1 MSEATAERVSV
12 TLADGIVS
20 VQLTRPDKRNALD
33 PAMMEAL
40 VAAGEQVKSMPGARA
55 VVLSGAGASFCAG
68 LDLGSM
74 RSLAGSGPRG
84 ESGESG
90 ARGESG
96 ALARPEGAI
105 THLGQ
110 QMCWVWQEVP
120 VPVVAAV
127 HGHALGG
134 GLQLAL
140 GADIRVIHPD
150 TQLSLR
156 EVYWGLVPDMTGS
169 LTLGRLARAD
179 VLKDLMFSARIFDG
193 REAGELGLATQVSD
207 TPLKDAEALARGYA
221 ERSPAAVRAAK
232 ELANHLLYG
241 DAAGQF
247 AAERRLIH
255 GLAGTAEQAEAVR
268 AHFEKRPPAFP

>member
-1 MSEATAERVSV
+1 MSGASEERVSV
-12 TLADGIVS
+12 TLEDGVVS
-20 VQLTRPDKRNALD
+20 VRLTRPDKRNAVD
-33 PAMMEAL
+33 PAMMDA
-40 VAAGEQVKSMPGARA
+40 VIAAGEQVKSMPGARA
-55 VVLSGAGASFCAG
+55 VVLSGEGASFCTG

-74 RSLAGSGPRG
+74 RSRAGGGPRAEPG
-84 ESGESG
+84 AES
-90 ARGESG
+90 
-96 ALARPEGAI
+96 LPEGEI

-110 QMCWVWQEVP
+110 KMCWIWQEVP

-156 EVYWGLVPDMTGS
+156 EVYWGLVPDATGS

-193 REAGELGLATQVSD
+193 REALELGVATYVSE

-232 ELANHLLYG
+232 ALANNLLYG

-268 AHFEKRPPAFP
+268 AHFEKRPPVFG

>member
-1 MSEATAERVSV
+1 MSEAAEQRVSV
-12 TLADGIVS
+12 KLVDGIADVR
-20 VQLTRPDKRNALD
+20 LTRPDKRNALD
-33 PAMMEAL
+33 PAMMEQIT
-40 VAAGEQVKSMPGARA
+40 AAGEQVKAMPGARA
-55 VVLSGAGASFCAG
+55 VVLSGEGASFCAG

-74 RSLAGSGPRG
+74 RSLAGDGPRRD
-84 ESGESG
+84 
-90 ARGESG
+90 ARAVSEI
-96 ALARPEGAI
+96 PEGEI
-105 THLGQ
+105 THRGQ
-110 QMCWVWQEVP
+110 KMCWVWQELSI
-120 VPVVAAV
+120 PVVAAV

-134 GLQLAL
+134 GFQLAL
-140 GADIRVIHPD
+140 GADFRIVHPD

-169 LTLGRLARAD
+169 LTLARLARAD

-193 REAGELGLATQVSD
+193 REALELGVATYVSE

-232 ELANHLLYG
+232 ALANNLLYG

-268 AHFEKRPPAFP
+268 AHFEQRPPAFG